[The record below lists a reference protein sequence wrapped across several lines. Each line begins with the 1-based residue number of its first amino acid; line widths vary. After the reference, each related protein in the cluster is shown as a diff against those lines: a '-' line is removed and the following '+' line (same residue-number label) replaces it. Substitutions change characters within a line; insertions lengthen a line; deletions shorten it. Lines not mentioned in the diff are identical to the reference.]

1 MSGKLVEF
9 YKLDDGRLQIMLT
22 REGRDELNS
31 DEFTYPDF
39 DEMIEWQLCNGWE
52 FIWPEEIGALTD
64 APILSDAAE
73 RDDKGV
79 LTSVGRVYWYPQYQ
93 VHNPVEELDRHVSI
107 YFQEVD

>member
-39 DEMIEWQLCNGWE
+39 EEMIEWQLCNGWE

-93 VHNPVEELDRHVSI
+93 VHNPVEELDRRVSI